1 MQRRNESPGGTGWV
15 GVRETGL
22 RAVASS
28 QTSSSLAG
36 GWAEQRAL
44 RLLRQRGW
52 TLLER
57 NWHCRWGEID
67 LLLSKP
73 ERLLLVEVKGRPS
86 TARARSLERWT
97 RRSISTFSA
106 LAVIRRHRPFTASSQ
121 ISIGA
126 SWVKSKARKVVGIST
141 WLTRRIADAG
151 EEQISNKNE
160 EFFL

>member
-1 MQRRNESPGGTGWV
+1 M
-15 GVRETGL
+15 

-73 ERLLLVEVKGRPS
+73 ERLLLVEVKGRRRQGPDGWGLG
-86 TARARSLERWT
+86 ALEIGRAH
-97 RRSISTFSA
+97 
-106 LAVIRRHRPFTASSQ
+106 V
-121 ISIGA
+121 
-126 SWVKSKARKVVGIST
+126 
-141 WLTRRIADAG
+141 
-151 EEQISNKNE
+151 
-160 EFFL
+160 

>member
-28 QTSSSLAG
+28 QTSFSLAG

-73 ERLLLVEVKGRPS
+73 ERLLLVEVKGRRRQGPDGWGLGALDRRKRLRLRRS
-86 TARARSLERWT
+86 WLLWLASHPEWQTSSLELVVALVPLPPSNRPVRWL
-97 RRSISTFSA
+97 R
-106 LAVIRRHRPFTASSQ
+106 LPE
-121 ISIGA
+121 G
-126 SWVKSKARKVVGIST
+126 
-141 WLTRRIADAG
+141 
-151 EEQISNKNE
+151 
-160 EFFL
+160 